1 MPPIHFR
8 IRTIMIA
15 IAAMAVLMGL
25 LMNGGEAVVMT
36 IAFLVASVLEI
47 SAYSSYLSRRRRDRR
62 NSG

>member
-1 MPPIHFR
+1 MPPIRFR

-25 LMNGGEAVVMT
+25 LMNGGHAVAMT
-36 IAFLVASVLEI
+36 IVFLSLVALEI
-47 SAYSSYLSRRRRDRR
+47 SAYSFFLSRRRRDRR